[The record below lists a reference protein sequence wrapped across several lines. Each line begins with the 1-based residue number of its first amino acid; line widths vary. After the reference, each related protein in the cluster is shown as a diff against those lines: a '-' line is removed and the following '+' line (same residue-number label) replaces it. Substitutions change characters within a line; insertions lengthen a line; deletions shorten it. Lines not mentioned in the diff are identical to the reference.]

1 MQKLVSVIIP
11 CFNAERWLAE
21 AIDSCLQQTYANIEI
36 IVIDDGSTDNCLEII
51 KSYGNKIIWES
62 LPHRGGNHARNRGF
76 ILSKGEY
83 IQYLDADDYILPEKI
98 ERQVRFLE
106 ETDADVVYGD
116 WRHKRHLPNGTSFLD
131 KIEVSKAQAD
141 ILESL
146 LANWWTAV
154 ASLLYK
160 RSAVINSGGWDETFL
175 AAQDRDFF
183 ISVVINDAKVVYQ
196 PGCYSIY
203 RRYGNVTVSSSSK
216 SLWVKSHYLVL
227 DKAEKKLLQLNKLS
241 MKYRYAL
248 ARCCFELARESL
260 FIDYSQYLQFLE
272 KALTIFPDFKA
283 NSSRPIYKFAQN
295 ICGFRRTEK
304 IACRFLFLK
313 RFVNSISDRLFDSKE
328 KFAITPY
335 VANHNHELTV
345 KQKSHVS

>member
-21 AIDSCLQQTYANIEI
+21 AIDSCLQQTYPNIEI

-62 LPHRGGNHARNRGF
+62 LPHIGGNHARNRGF

-106 ETDADVVYGD
+106 ETGADVVYGD
-116 WRHKRHLPNGTSFLD
+116 WRHQHHYNGTSFLD

-160 RSAVINSGGWDETFL
+160 RSAVINSGGWDESFL

-196 PGCYSIY
+196 PGCYSVY
-203 RRYGNVTVSSSSK
+203 RRYGNVTVSSYSTSV
-216 SLWVKSHYLVL
+216 WVKSHYLVL

-260 FIDYSQYLQFLE
+260 FFDYSQYLQFLE
-272 KALTIFPDFKA
+272 KALTIFPDFKV

-295 ICGFRRTEK
+295 ICGFRQTEK
-304 IACRFLFLK
+304 IACRILFLR
-313 RFVNSISDRLFDSKE
+313 RFVRSISDRLFDSKE